1 MSTLAWA
8 AVILAVW
15 LVVGFFVGTALGRF
29 IRAGEGKPLES
40 SPEAAAQA
48 EAPTLRVIGEE
59 PPNAALQRQS
69 ASANG

>member
-1 MSTLAWA
+1 MSILAWA

-15 LVVGFFVGTALGRF
+15 LVVGFVVGTAIGRF
-29 IRAGEGKPLES
+29 IRAGAGPPLES

-48 EAPTLRVIGEE
+48 ETPTLRVVGEE
-59 PPNAALQRQS
+59 HPNAALQRQS